1 MSITTYS
8 KFYYGITISENNCK
22 MDFDEG
28 SGEITAILPY
38 GGYTPE
44 QIADEI
50 AEQMSAVG
58 NFTYT
63 CTFDRSTRKLTIA
76 SSSSVEM
83 LFLSGSNAVESA
95 YTTLGFSIVADDTDT
110 SFVAANVC
118 CSEYNP
124 QFILQSYVPVE
135 NFIEQQN
142 PTVNETVT
150 GRQELITFGDA
161 YMTRFNIPFITDI
174 SQPSGGPIV
183 SNASGVAA
191 AQDFLYWLTKKNTV
205 EFMPD
210 KDVASGYINLVLDAN
225 VASKNGTTMRLKE
238 LYDKGLCGYYET
250 ELLTFRKVD

>member
-8 KFYYGITISENNCK
+8 KFYYGITISEDNCK

-28 SGEITAILPY
+28 GGELTATLEY
-38 GGYTPE
+38 GTYTPE
-44 QIADEI
+44 EIADEV
-50 AEQMSAVG
+50 AAQLNATGS
-58 NFTYT
+58 FTYT
-63 CTFDRSTRKLTIA
+63 CTFDRSNRKLTIT

-83 LFLSGSNAVESA
+83 LFLSGSNAAESA
-95 YTTLGFSIVADDTDT
+95 YETLGFSTAADVTNT
-110 SFVAANVC
+110 TFTAASVLG
-118 CSEYNP
+118 SQYLP

-142 PTVNETVT
+142 ATVNETVT
-150 GRQELITFGDA
+150 GRQELITFGDT
-161 YMTRFNIPFITDI
+161 YMTRFNITMCTDI
-174 SQPSGGPIV
+174 SQPSDGPII

-191 AQDFLYWLTKKNTV
+191 VTDFLYWLTKKNKV
-205 EFMPD
+205 EFMPNAN
-210 KDVASGYINLVLDAN
+210 ASGYINLVLDAS